1 MAFISFLQRSALVLA
16 SGTTLAGCSA
26 DRLVPPAEIGS
37 VSSDAVLEGPV
48 GNKRAGREL
57 LGPVDRTNAYARD
70 PVPRNG
76 AMQAT
81 DYLDTPNLAGVDSSG
96 PSADPSLEG
105 NTEYDAQ
112 GFNGEET
119 ALSGETGPSETSTEY
134 VIPSEGINIDE
145 GLGVASEGQ
154 TLAAPA
160 PTNAASGPITIP
172 EDNTSQPV
180 VDGIGTDNPVP
191 LILLPKTAA
200 AADDAGN

>member
-1 MAFISFLQRSALVLA
+1 MAFVSFLQRSALVLA

-37 VSSDAVLEGPV
+37 ISPDVVLEGPV
-48 GNKRAGREL
+48 GSKRAGREL
-57 LGPVDRTNAYARD
+57 LGRVDRTTAYARD
-70 PVPRNG
+70 PVRQSG
-76 AMQAT
+76 AVQAI
-81 DYLDTPNLAGVDSSG
+81 DYLDTPNLAGMDSAV
-96 PSADPSLEG
+96 PSADPSLDG
-105 NTEYDAQ
+105 NAENGAQ
-112 GFNGEET
+112 EFDGGEA
-119 ALSGETGPSETSTEY
+119 ALSTDAGQPETSAEY

-145 GLGVASEGQ
+145 GLGVGNEGQ

-160 PTNAASGPITIP
+160 PASAASGPITIP

>member
-1 MAFISFLQRSALVLA
+1 MAFVSFLQRSALVLA

-37 VSSDAVLEGPV
+37 ISSDLVLEGPV
-48 GNKRAGREL
+48 GSKRAGREL
-57 LGPVDRTNAYARD
+57 LGRVDRTTAYARD
-70 PVPRNG
+70 PVQQNG
-76 AMQAT
+76 AMQAI
-81 DYLDTPNLAGVDSSG
+81 DYLDTPNLAGVDSSA
-96 PSADPSLEG
+96 PSADPSLDG
-105 NTEYDAQ
+105 NAEDGTQEFD
-112 GFNGEET
+112 GGET
-119 ALSGETGPSETSTEY
+119 ALSTETGQPEASTEY

-160 PTNAASGPITIP
+160 PTNATSGPITIP

-180 VDGIGTDNPVP
+180 VDGVGTDNPVP